1 MEYRIHEKAHSI
13 TNKEILG
20 SPSHTRS
27 SITEMNDIL
36 SGILGRGAVTVIF
49 DTTSFNPVSINPES
63 LGYIF
68 FCLLD
73 SELQDLD
80 DLRRG

>member
-1 MEYRIHEKAHSI
+1 
-13 TNKEILG
+13 
-20 SPSHTRS
+20 
-27 SITEMNDIL
+27 MNDIL